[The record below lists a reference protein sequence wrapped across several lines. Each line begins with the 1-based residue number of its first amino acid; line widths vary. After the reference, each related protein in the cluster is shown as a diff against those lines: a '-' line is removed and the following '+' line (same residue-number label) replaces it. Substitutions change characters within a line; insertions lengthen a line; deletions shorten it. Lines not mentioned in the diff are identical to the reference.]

1 MVKKN
6 EWFPKGNIELEKSAL
21 ETIKYE
27 GNGLVIA
34 GPGAGKTELLAQKV
48 DYLFSTNTCFFPKKI
63 LALSFKVD
71 AASNLK
77 DRVRK
82 SYGEEYASRF
92 ISLTYSAFEK
102 KILDQ
107 FRSVLPVNDRP
118 SEDYL
123 IEDWDVIKQIFAE
136 KQLSSFSNLRA
147 KEFTQL
153 VENIVLN
160 ENCEDKFKEIKKC
173 LLNGTQNSKGV
184 LLYKQ
189 INKLATEI
197 VSKNVYVRRAL
208 QMTYGYIFLDEFQD
222 TTLEQYELVKS
233 CFLHPSCKITA
244 VGDDKQAIM
253 KWAGADAE
261 IFSKF
266 IKDFKAEQYKLIIN
280 HRSVPKLVEF
290 QKEFY
295 QLLNS
300 NPNHIQYDAKKTFTK
315 GEITLFEFDNETIEA
330 NVIVK
335 DIVSK
340 IDRNFCMNE
349 ICILVKQKVESFSSE
364 LITKLKDNAIK
375 ARIENEYQEILKDPT
390 CNLVLD
396 LILCSQGGRYPSI
409 WDNISNFY
417 RNINGIDEDTNQLVF
432 ESHYREIDSLICS
445 VSCWLQK
452 NISDE
457 KGMLHLIASI
467 VEMLGS
473 EKIIDYFSR
482 YKGKG
487 EFQKTIDK
495 FSKMLYIEYSEAN
508 GNWKEIVPNFR
519 GEHSIPIMTVHKSKG
534 LEFRAVYFIGLED
547 SAFWNFDSQQEE
559 DIKTFFVAISRAR
572 TDLIFTHC
580 KCRKNY
586 PQKRDKISLIYQF
599 LESSDLVEKIKIN

>member
-6 EWFPKGNIELEKSAL
+6 EWFPKEDIELEESAL
-21 ETIKYE
+21 NTILNE
-27 GNGLVIA
+27 GNCLVIA

-48 DYLFSTNTCFFPKKI
+48 DYLFSTNTCLFPKKI

-107 FRSVLPVNDRP
+107 FRSVLPVNNRP

-136 KQLSSFSNLRA
+136 KQLSAFSNLKA
-147 KEFTQL
+147 KDFTQI

-160 ENCEDKFKEIKKC
+160 DRGRGGDAEIKKY
-173 LLNGTQNSKGV
+173 LLNGTPNRKGV

-197 VSKNVYVRRAL
+197 VEKNIYIRRAL
-208 QMTYGYIFLDEFQD
+208 QMTYGFIFLDEFQD
-222 TTLEQYELVKS
+222 TTQEQYKLVKT
-233 CFLHPSCKITA
+233 CFLHPDCRITA

-253 KWAGADAE
+253 QWAGADAK

-266 IKDFKAEQYKLIIN
+266 IQDFKAEQYELIMN

-290 QKEFY
+290 QKSFY
-295 QLLNS
+295 SQLNS
-300 NPNHIQYDAKKTFTK
+300 NAPGILFNTKKVFTE
-315 GEITLFEFDNETIEA
+315 GEITLFEFENETTEA
-330 NVIVK
+330 DVIVK
-335 DIVSK
+335 DILSK
-340 IDRNFCMNE
+340 INSNVSMKE
-349 ICILVKQKVESFSSE
+349 ICILVKQKVESYSNE
-364 LITKLKDNAIK
+364 LISKLKDNAIK

-390 CNLVLD
+390 CNLLLD
-396 LILCSQGGRYPSI
+396 LILCSQGGRNPSV
-409 WDNISNFY
+409 WENIIDFY
-417 RNINGIDEDTNQLVF
+417 RNINRVDEGTNQLVF
-432 ESHYREIDSLICS
+432 ERHYKEIDILIS
-445 VSCWLQK
+445 KVSCWVQK
-452 NISDE
+452 NISNEED
-457 KGMLHLIASI
+457 MLNLITNI
-467 VEMLGS
+467 VEILGS
-473 EKIIDYFSR
+473 KKIIDYFSR
-482 YKGKG
+482 YKSESELK
-487 EFQKTIDK
+487 KTIDK

-508 GNWKEIVPNFR
+508 GNWEEIVPNFR

-534 LEFRAVYFIGLED
+534 LEFRVVYFIGLED
-547 SAFWNFDSQQEE
+547 SAFWSFDKQKEE

-580 KCRKNY
+580 KSRNNS
-586 PQKRDKISLIYQF
+586 PQKKDKIALIYQF
-599 LESSDLVEKIKIN
+599 LESSELVKKK